1 MEIINV
7 KLFLG
12 QDIRVAVNNIDNL
25 KPNLLNQINQRMDE
39 VEEINTKVHFS

>member
-1 MEIINV
+1 MEGINV
-7 KLFLG
+7 KFILG

-39 VEEINTKVHFS
+39 VEEINIKVHFS